1 MTQVEPTRVLS
12 LEEIDEVGGGGAV
25 LGSATSSL
33 GDEYGTVPSGAES
46 LQNTYVVTRPLPPAI
61 SATLFHL

>member
-1 MTQVEPTRVLS
+1 MTQVEPIRVLS

-25 LGSATSSL
+25 LGSAASSQA
-33 GDEYGTVPSGAES
+33 DEYGTGPSGAES
-46 LQNTYVVTRPLPPAI
+46 LQNTYAATRPLPPAI